1 MQLNLTLFSAF
12 LLGVTSVTGITKES
26 NYPEH
31 TIQHFSV
38 EEGLSQSTVYAICQ
52 DYLGFMWFGTRG
64 GGLNRFDG
72 HDFTV
77 FQNRLNDSSTIS
89 DNEITAIF
97 EDADRNLWIG
107 TRYGGVNRYLRH
119 NETFIRYNASS
130 DGIRQISDNSVK
142 IIFQDRAGK
151 LWVGTNAGL
160 NLFDKEAD
168 TFNEFLYR
176 EERIT
181 EITSM
186 AEDDEG
192 NLIVLTRNYML
203 VIGAGQPGLSYIPYE
218 NELNVIGSGSSLY
231 PLIEIDNKKNIW
243 IGTAAGLYLLE
254 SLNSS
259 RLLKNPFGIPFLE
272 NRQVRSLIEDKY
284 GNLWIGTL
292 EGLLKVNPQNS
303 QYTYYSAKNDG
314 KSSLRHNSVRSIFED
329 NNGNIWVGT
338 WGGGVT
344 MISSV
349 PGKFKHVKH
358 YQNVNALS
366 DNIVSSFL
374 EDDKGLWIGTE
385 LGGLN
390 YLDYESGL
398 FSVYL
403 PETSGRYSIN
413 HRHIKC
419 LYEGSNGEV
428 WIGTFGGGLNLYNR
442 KENRFYHYLTGER
455 IYSITEYPKGTLWVG
470 GISGLYSLDLRQE
483 NYGIESDA
491 GFLSKPVLNSFVTK
505 MMHDARGNLW
515 VGTVDNGLH
524 LYNRPGNTFI
534 SFRHDPND
542 STTIPNDYIISM
554 ALDAS
559 GNFWVGTNNGI
570 CRFDYRTLKFIRTD
584 MAGRNPDN
592 VINGIVADDNGGL
605 WISSNK
611 GLLHYQPES
620 GDLRNYD
627 LRDGLQSN
635 EFNRGAYY
643 KSKSGE
649 IFFGGINGYNHF
661 HPAKL
666 KHNDIVP
673 AVVFTGFRLFEQPVK
688 AGSENSPLKEH
699 ISETQHITLNYKQSV
714 FGFNF
719 VALNYIVPEKNK
731 YMYQLKGYDDKW
743 VDIQNSRT
751 VTFMNLRHG
760 DYILH
765 VVASNNDEVWNME
778 GATVRITILPPPWLT
793 NWAYFI
799 YMFLIIGLIW
809 LAYRLM
815 VFRIEQKNILLNE
828 RLENERN
835 EDLNQMKLRFFTNI
849 SHEFRT
855 PLTLISAPL
864 DTLMNDNVH
873 PEEKN
878 YNYRLIK
885 DNILRLKRLVD
896 QLMDFRKAEHD
907 RLKLRVRP
915 ASISAFIVRLSEN
928 FKDLA
933 RRKEI
938 EFKITTIDNRD
949 QLQWID
955 PDFIDK
961 ILFNIL
967 SNAFKYTPAGG
978 RIGLDVTME
987 NEMAVIKITDTGVG
1001 IDEDELPHI
1010 FDRFY
1015 SSEKPDKVYFS
1026 GTGIGLAF
1034 SKRLVEIHHGEI
1046 FASSIKDKETVFTI
1060 VIPVGRASYT
1070 QDEVIEG
1077 YVMAEPD
1084 NEVHDTVLEHEMTDY
1099 CPDDDSSENPM
1110 MLIAEDNE
1118 DLSRYLRNH
1127 FHNSYR
1133 VLPAKDGVEAFQLAR
1148 ENIPDIIISDVIM
1161 SNMDGFDLCAK
1172 IRENILTSHIPV
1184 VLLTALTSTE
1194 SRTVGMERGADAYV
1208 EKPFEI
1214 KYLESVINN
1223 LMLQR
1228 ANLKEKFQLE
1238 SRPLASY
1245 SGNQEELRFLGK
1257 VEEIVMKNISK
1268 PEFSVT
1274 TLCAELSMSRS
1285 QLFRKFRAMTGKSP
1299 KLYIQV
1305 MRLKRAAELM
1315 LKEGINVNEVTFEVG
1330 FTSPSHFITSFKKYF
1345 GKTPKEYVTEV
1356 KG

>member
-1 MQLNLTLFSAF
+1 
-12 LLGVTSVTGITKES
+12 
-26 NYPEH
+26 
-31 TIQHFSV
+31 
-38 EEGLSQSTVYAICQ
+38 
-52 DYLGFMWFGTRG
+52 
-64 GGLNRFDG
+64 
-72 HDFTV
+72 
-77 FQNRLNDSSTIS
+77 
-89 DNEITAIF
+89 
-97 EDADRNLWIG
+97 
-107 TRYGGVNRYLRH
+107 
-119 NETFIRYNASS
+119 
-130 DGIRQISDNSVK
+130 
-142 IIFQDRAGK
+142 
-151 LWVGTNAGL
+151 VG
-160 NLFDKEAD
+160 
-168 TFNEFLYR
+168 
-176 EERIT
+176 
-181 EITSM
+181 
-186 AEDDEG
+186 
-192 NLIVLTRNYML
+192 
-203 VIGAGQPGLSYIPYE
+203 
-218 NELNVIGSGSSLY
+218 
-231 PLIEIDNKKNIW
+231 
-243 IGTAAGLYLLE
+243 
-254 SLNSS
+254 
-259 RLLKNPFGIPFLE
+259 
-272 NRQVRSLIEDKY
+272 
-284 GNLWIGTL
+284 
-292 EGLLKVNPQNS
+292 
-303 QYTYYSAKNDG
+303 
-314 KSSLRHNSVRSIFED
+314 
-329 NNGNIWVGT
+329 
-338 WGGGVT
+338 
-344 MISSV
+344 
-349 PGKFKHVKH
+349 
-358 YQNVNALS
+358 
-366 DNIVSSFL
+366 
-374 EDDKGLWIGTE
+374 
-385 LGGLN
+385 
-390 YLDYESGL
+390 
-398 FSVYL
+398 
-403 PETSGRYSIN
+403 
-413 HRHIKC
+413 C
-419 LYEGSNGEV
+419 
-428 WIGTFGGGLNLYNR
+428 
-442 KENRFYHYLTGER
+442 
-455 IYSITEYPKGTLWVG
+455 
-470 GISGLYSLDLRQE
+470 ISGLYSLDLRQE

>member
-1 MQLNLTLFSAF
+1 MQLSLTLLLAF
-12 LLGVTSVTGITKES
+12 LPGLGVFSGNAQETSHSEPI
-26 NYPEH
+26 
-31 TIQHFSV
+31 IQHFSV

-77 FQNRLNDSSTIS
+77 FQNRLNDTTTIS
-89 DNEITAIF
+89 DNEITAIL
-97 EDADRNLWIG
+97 EDDDRNLWIG
-107 TRYGGVNRYLRH
+107 TRYGGVNRYIRH
-119 NETFIRYNASS
+119 NETFIRYKASS
-130 DGIRQISDNSVK
+130 GGSPRLSDNSVK
-142 IIFQDRAGK
+142 IIFQEKAGNI
-151 LWVGTNAGL
+151 WVGTNAGL
-160 NLFDKEAD
+160 NLYDKEAD
-168 TFNEFLYR
+168 TFNEFLYKGKQ
-176 EERIT
+176 IT

-186 AEDDEG
+186 TEDDEG
-192 NLIVLTRNYML
+192 NLILLTRNYML
-203 VIGAGQPGLSYIPYE
+203 VMRTGRSELSYVPYE
-218 NELNVIGSGSSLY
+218 NDLDIIGSGSSLY
-231 PLIEIDNKKNIW
+231 PLIQIDNKKNIW
-243 IGTAAGLYLLE
+243 IGTAAGLYLFE
-254 SLNSS
+254 SISGN

-272 NRQVRSLIEDKY
+272 NRQIRSLIEDKS

-292 EGLLKVNPQNS
+292 EGLLKVNPQNN
-303 QYTYYSAKNDG
+303 QYTYYSVRNDG
-314 KSSLRHNSVRSIFED
+314 KSSLRHNSVRSIYED
-329 NNGNIWVGT
+329 NNSNIWVGT

-349 PGKFKHVKH
+349 PGKFKYVKH
-358 YQNVNALS
+358 YQNINALS

-374 EDDKGLWIGTE
+374 EDDRGLWIGTE

-398 FSVYL
+398 FRVYL
-403 PETSGRYSIN
+403 PETSGGYSIN

-419 LYEGSNGEV
+419 LYEGSNGEI
-428 WIGTFGGGLNLYNR
+428 WIGTFGGGLNLFNR
-442 KENRFYHYLTGER
+442 KENRFYHYLKGER
-455 IYSITEYPKGTLWVG
+455 VYSIVEYPRGTLWVG
-470 GISGLYSLDLRQE
+470 CISGLYSLDLRKE
-483 NYGIESDA
+483 NFGIDSDA
-491 GFLSKPVLNSFVTK
+491 KFLSEPVLNSFVTK

-515 VGTVDNGLH
+515 VGTVDSGLH

-554 ALDAS
+554 AIDAS

-570 CRFDYRTLKFIRTD
+570 CRYDYETRKFIHTD
-584 MAGRNPDN
+584 MAGKMPDN
-592 VINGIVADDNGGL
+592 VINGIVSDDNGGL
-605 WISSNK
+605 WISTNK
-611 GLLHYQPES
+611 GLLYYHPDS
-620 GDLRNYD
+620 GILRNYD
-627 LRDGLQSN
+627 IRDGLQSN

-643 KSKSGE
+643 RSNSGE

-661 HPAKL
+661 HPAQV
-666 KHNDIVP
+666 KHNNIAP

-688 AGSENSPLKEH
+688 AGSKDSPLEQH
-699 ISETQHITLNYKQSV
+699 IAETRHITLNYKQSV

-731 YMYQLKGYDDKW
+731 YRYQLQGYDDQW
-743 VDIQNSRT
+743 VDIFNSRS

-760 DYILH
+760 DYVLH

-778 GATVRITILPPPWLT
+778 GASVRITILPPPWLT

-799 YMFLIIGLIW
+799 YLFLIIGLIW

-835 EDLNQMKLRFFTNI
+835 EELNQMKLRFFTNI

-864 DTLMNDNVH
+864 DTLMNDNASH
-873 PEEKN
+873 DEKN

-885 DNILRLKRLVD
+885 DNVLRLKRLVD

-915 ASISAFIVRLSEN
+915 LDISPFIAELSGN

-938 EFKITTIDNRD
+938 EFSISTIAGRD
-949 QLQWID
+949 QLHWFD

-978 RIGLDVTME
+978 KISLSVALE
-987 NEMAVIKITDTGVG
+987 NEIAVIKITDTGVG

-1046 FASSIKDKETVFTI
+1046 FASSVKDKETVFTI
-1060 VIPVGRASYT
+1060 KIPVERASYT

-1077 YVMAEPD
+1077 YVVAEPD
-1084 NEVHDTVLEHEMTDY
+1084 NEAHDTFLEHEIPDF

-1118 DLSRYLRNH
+1118 DLSRYLRTH
-1127 FHNSYR
+1127 FYPSYR
-1133 VLPAKDGVEAFQLAR
+1133 VLSAKDGVEAFQLAK

-1161 SNMDGFDLCAK
+1161 SNMDGFDLCTR

-1184 VLLTALTSTE
+1184 VLLTALTSME

-1214 KYLESVINN
+1214 RYLESVINN

-1228 ANLKEKFQLE
+1228 NNLKEKFQLE

-1245 SGNQEELRFLGK
+1245 SGNQEELRFLEK

-1299 KLYIQV
+1299 KLYIQI

-1356 KG
+1356 KR